1 VIFKSG
7 YFRKKNIMQI
17 RFQKLHPEAVLPR
30 LAYTGDLGIDVHTLR
45 GFVLAAHSQSLVDT
59 GLQLEIPVLPG
70 PWQEHFQLGCFV
82 WSKSGL
88 SVKSNI
94 EKGAGVI
101 DPNYTGELKIKLYN
115 HGDSPRTF
123 AAGDKVAQLVFQVCA
138 RITTVVEA
146 DLSHHLQ
153 DSQNLRGHKGF
164 GSSGEA

>member
-1 VIFKSG
+1 
-7 YFRKKNIMQI
+7 MQI
-17 RFQKLHPEAVLPR
+17 RFQKLHPEAVIPR
-30 LAYTGDLGIDVHTLR
+30 LAYAGDLGVDVHALK
-45 GFVLAAHSQSLVDT
+45 GFVLEPRSHQLVDT
-59 GLQLEIPVLPG
+59 GLQLEIPVLPA
-70 PWQEHFQLGCFV
+70 PWQDHFQLGCFV

-115 HGDSPRTF
+115 HGDLARTF
-123 AAGDKVAQLVFQVCA
+123 AAGDKVAQLVFQLCA

-146 DLSHHLQ
+146 DLSHAHQ
-153 DSQNLRGHKGF
+153 DPQNPRGQKGF

>member
-1 VIFKSG
+1 
-7 YFRKKNIMQI
+7 MQI

-30 LAYTGDLGIDVHTLR
+30 LAYAGDLGIDVHTLT
-45 GFVLAAHSQSLVDT
+45 GFVLGARSQSLVAT
-59 GLQLEIPVLPG
+59 GLQLEIPVLPA

-88 SVKSNI
+88 SVNSNI

-115 HGDSPRTF
+115 HGDIPRTF

-138 RITTVVEA
+138 RMTGVVEA
-146 DLSHHLQ
+146 DLSHHLN
-153 DSQNLRGHKGF
+153 DSQNPRGHKGF